1 MKGNGGPIETAGN
14 IVIGTG
20 DEIQIDFLITIHL
33 VREET
38 EVGV

>member
-1 MKGNGGPIETAGN
+1 MKGTGGPIETTGN
-14 IVIGTG
+14 IVIGSD
-20 DEIQIDFLITIHL
+20 DEIQIDFLIIIHL